1 MSAEPRWEPSVRP
14 ASRSGTGLRA
24 AAPATGSEPAPFD
37 VRVATSIAIA
47 SLAAGAIHA
56 AAAIEDAGEGTAT
69 LLFFVGVA
77 LAQSA
82 WGLVALGRA
91 SRTWLALGAIGNL
104 AVAAVWVWSRTAG
117 LPVGG
122 APGVALPPSFPDM
135 IATVFEVGIALG
147 ATALARRGTR
157 VDRALRRAPGFAA
170 GALVV
175 IGGIATV
182 AVLAQLGVITA
193 LGAGS

>member
-1 MSAEPRWEPSVRP
+1 MSAQPRWEPSSRIPSRP
-14 ASRSGTGLRA
+14 DAGLRA

-37 VRVATSIAIA
+37 VRVVAAIGVA
-47 SLAAGAIHA
+47 SLAAAAIHA

-77 LAQSA
+77 IAQA
-82 WGLVALGRA
+82 VWGLVALGRT
-91 SRTWLALGAIGNL
+91 SRTWLVLGAIGNL

-122 APGVALPPSFPDM
+122 APGVALPPSFPDVV
-135 IATVFEVGIALG
+135 ATVLEVGIALG
-147 ATALARRGTR
+147 ATALALRGTR
-157 VDRALRRAPGFAA
+157 VDRAPRRAPGFAA

-175 IGGIATV
+175 VGGLATV